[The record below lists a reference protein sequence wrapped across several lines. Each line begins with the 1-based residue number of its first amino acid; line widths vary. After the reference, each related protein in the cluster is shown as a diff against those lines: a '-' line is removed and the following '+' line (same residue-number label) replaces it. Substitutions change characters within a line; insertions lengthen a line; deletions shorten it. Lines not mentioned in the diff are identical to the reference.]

1 MSKIVFKPNSKGI
14 VKMLQDPMM
23 IPLVERYAKKENGE
37 VVQFKGW
44 DRQKAIVYP
53 ERKDK

>member
-44 DRQKAIVYP
+44 DRQKAIVYH